1 MCSCW
6 SALIAYC
13 FLLLPFRPPLPH
25 TSPCLVFDAVLYN
38 QSFALITTLL
48 RRTICSHLRGVG
60 RDPADHLI
68 FIGDTLPKSV
78 YLSSIIN
85 AHHRRHPEAVVPQT
99 PFLKRSKVRRWQ
111 DELIRVDEN
120 FGEII
125 IKSRQTEAMFCRG
138 DVFNTLMN
146 VCSCFSDWWYFFFY
160 LLMSRTVTMT
170 YIFSRS
176 VVFLCAAIGHHMDQS
191 VDPVNKK
198 AKLFFK
204 NAFENNWKEGV
215 CLYTHL
221 W

>member
-48 RRTICSHLRGVG
+48 RRTICSHLCGVG

-78 YLSSIIN
+78 YLSFIIN
-85 AHHRRHPEAVVPQT
+85 AHHRRRPEAVVPQT

-146 VCSCFSDWWYFFFY
+146 VGSCFSDWWYFFFLSVNVEDCDHDLH
-160 LLMSRTVTMT
+160 LLSLCSFSLRCDRTPHGSECRSCEQKGKI
-170 YIFSRS
+170 IFQKR
-176 VVFLCAAIGHHMDQS
+176 I
-191 VDPVNKK
+191 
-198 AKLFFK
+198 
-204 NAFENNWKEGV
+204 WK
-215 CLYTHL
+215 
-221 W
+221 